1 MKASKHL
8 IRAMKGISRENR
20 KKATFRKIVAEN
32 SPELM
37 KTSHPQIQKVKKKIP
52 SKMFKR
58 KKKKSIL
65 KKPQGETVGH

>member
-20 KKATFRKIVAEN
+20 KKAIFRKIVAAN

-37 KTSHPQIQKVKKKIP
+37 KTSHPQIQKVKKK
-52 SKMFKR
+52 SQAKCLKE
-58 KKKKSIL
+58 KKKNPYLRNL
-65 KKPQGETVGH
+65 KEKL